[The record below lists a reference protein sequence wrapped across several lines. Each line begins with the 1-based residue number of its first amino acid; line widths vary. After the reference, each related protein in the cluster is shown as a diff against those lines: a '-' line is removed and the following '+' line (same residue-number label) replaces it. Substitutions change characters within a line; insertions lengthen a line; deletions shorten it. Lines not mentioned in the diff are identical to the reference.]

1 MLLPF
6 PKLGKDEMF
15 FFAAVALDQI
25 IWLLAIPKLEEYF
38 LFLPVI
44 IYDFTDMQHNMHL
57 YAK

>member
-6 PKLGKDEMF
+6 PKLGGDEMLS
-15 FFAAVALDQI
+15 FAAVALDQI

-44 IYDFTDMQHNMHL
+44 IHDFIEMQHNMHL